1 MLWKQFFTPVT
12 SIDANQAKKL
22 VQDEGTDNVTF
33 LDVRQPKE
41 YEASHIPGSHLISMG
56 ELDKRLG
63 ELDPM
68 KPVVVY

>member
-22 VQDEGTDNVTF
+22 VLDEGADNVTF

-41 YEASHIPGSHLISMG
+41 YETGHIPGAVLAPLP
-56 ELDKRLG
+56 ELTDNMNRIDRDG
-63 ELDPM
+63 SAAP
-68 KPVVVY
+68 

>member
-22 VQDEGTDNVTF
+22 VTDEGADNVTF

-41 YEASHIPGSHLISMG
+41 YEAAHIPGSLLVPMG
-56 ELDKRLG
+56 ELDTRLG
-63 ELDPM
+63 ELDPN

>member
-12 SIDANQAKKL
+12 SIDPNQAKKL
-22 VQDEGTDNVTF
+22 VLDEGADNVTF

-41 YEASHIPGSHLISMG
+41 YEAAHIPGSHLIPMG

-63 ELDPM
+63 ELDSN